1 MATTPRTPE
10 ALPRQLGL
18 GGMARRAGLL
28 ALLFAIAA
36 LLIATLPGIGEVREL
51 FGDARPGWL
60 VALGLLELCS
70 CLSYVAAF
78 KGVFCARLD
87 WRFSYEVGMAEQGTN
102 VLVPAGGLGGLA
114 LGAWVLRQGGM
125 APERIARRSVSFFL
139 LTSIPNFLCAVVFGI
154 LLGSGVV
161 ASPGPR
167 LLALIFGALATAVV
181 IVVVVL
187 PRGLRRVD
195 PDHDGPLRDD
205 ALGVRLRRLA
215 RRAAGALAAGVED
228 TGLLLRRRQPE
239 AILGAIG
246 YMAFDLAAL
255 AASFAAFGVAPP
267 FAAFVFAYVIGQLG
281 GLVPLPGGIGGIE
294 GGLIGALAIYGT
306 PLALAT
312 AAVLAY
318 RVVQL
323 GLPAILGSVAFLQL
337 RRTLL
342 RNEAPAAL
350 CEPADDGLPIFRV
363 PAR

>member
-1 MATTPRTPE
+1 M
-10 ALPRQLGL
+10 
-18 GGMARRAGLL
+18 
-28 ALLFAIAA
+28 
-36 LLIATLPGIGEVREL
+36 V
-51 FGDARPGWL
+51 
-60 VALGLLELCS
+60 VLELCS

-125 APERIARRSVSFFL
+125 APDRIARRSVAFFL
-139 LTSIPNFLCAVVFGI
+139 LTSIPNFVCAAAFGI
-154 LLGSGVV
+154 LLGTGAVP
-161 ASPGPR
+161 SPGPR
-167 LLALIFGALATAVV
+167 LLGAIFGVLAVAAV
-181 IVVVVL
+181 IVVAVL
-187 PRGLRRVD
+187 PRALGRVA
-195 PDHDGPLRDD
+195 PDRDGPLRED
-205 ALGVRLRRLA
+205 GLRTRAGRFA

-228 TGLLLRRRQPE
+228 TGMLLRRRQPY
-239 AILGAIG
+239 ALLGAVG

-255 AASFAAFGVAPP
+255 AASFEAFGAAPS

-323 GLPAILGSVAFLQL
+323 GMPAILGSVAFLQL
-337 RRTLL
+337 RRTLN
-342 RNEAPAAL
+342 RDEAPAAL
-350 CEPADDGLPIFRV
+350 CEPVPEALPVFRV
-363 PAR
+363 PAP